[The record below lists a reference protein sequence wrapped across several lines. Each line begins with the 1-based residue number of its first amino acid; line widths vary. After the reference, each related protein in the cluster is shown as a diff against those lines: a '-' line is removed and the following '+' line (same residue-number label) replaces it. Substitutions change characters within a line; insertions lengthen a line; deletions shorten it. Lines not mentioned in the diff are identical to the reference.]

1 MFVCL
6 SLHLKSSSVFP
17 RILSRCFPNAFVM
30 IPTTVPAKTAAMIV
44 PIPTLPR
51 LCKTARQVTAD
62 TRTIVQSNPI
72 TQKNDCQMR
81 KYYGLKNFQ
90 KNQHSTLDSANNR
103 CYSTTRARGKGLR
116 EKPKNQRLHKIQQV
130 ILRTSQY
137 ASHKRQVSGITLTRP
152 NIIIKK
158 KER

>member
-62 TRTIVQSNPI
+62 TRTMVQSNPI
-72 TQKNDCQMR
+72 T
-81 KYYGLKNFQ
+81 
-90 KNQHSTLDSANNR
+90 
-103 CYSTTRARGKGLR
+103 
-116 EKPKNQRLHKIQQV
+116 
-130 ILRTSQY
+130 
-137 ASHKRQVSGITLTRP
+137 
-152 NIIIKK
+152 
-158 KER
+158 

>member
-1 MFVCL
+1 
-6 SLHLKSSSVFP
+6 
-17 RILSRCFPNAFVM
+17 M

-62 TRTIVQSNPI
+62 TRTMVQSNPI

-90 KNQHSTLDSANNR
+90 KNQHSTLDSAN
-103 CYSTTRARGKGLR
+103 
-116 EKPKNQRLHKIQQV
+116 EQV
-130 ILRTSQY
+130 YNVVRT
-137 ASHKRQVSGITLTRP
+137 KEEGT
-152 NIIIKK
+152 KE
-158 KER
+158 KERFPEFPNLLVPKKQG

>member
-62 TRTIVQSNPI
+62 TRTMVQSKPI
-72 TQKNDCQMR
+72 FTFEN
-81 KYYGLKNFQ
+81 
-90 KNQHSTLDSANNR
+90 SI
-103 CYSTTRARGKGLR
+103 
-116 EKPKNQRLHKIQQV
+116 PV
-130 ILRTSQY
+130 IWETACMAPSP
-137 ASHKRQVSGITLTRP
+137 ASGIRSAGRYKKIPKPTSTVLKSTMPTRMTRLSGVG
-152 NIIIKK
+152 KK
-158 KER
+158 VTR

>member
-1 MFVCL
+1 
-6 SLHLKSSSVFP
+6 
-17 RILSRCFPNAFVM
+17 M

-103 CYSTTRARGKGLR
+103 CYITTRTKEGD
-116 EKPKNQRLHKIQQV
+116 
-130 ILRTSQY
+130 
-137 ASHKRQVSGITLTRP
+137 
-152 NIIIKK
+152 KK
-158 KER
+158 KAKAKGFMNSLPPEFQETR